1 MGDLTAITGPFVA
14 RAAARGL
21 RPPVRLLEQDA
32 RAWELLRRDDAL
44 LLLDEFG
51 DLWWGRELRGPHAI
65 VDRPL
70 WPEERDSLASH
81 IAVALARVD
90 G

>member
-14 RAAARGL
+14 RAAARGV
-21 RPPVRLLEQDA
+21 RPPVRLVELDA
-32 RAWELLRRDDAL
+32 RGWALLHLDERL

-51 DLWWGRELRGPHAI
+51 DLWWGRLLREPDAV

-70 WPEERDSLASH
+70 WPEERDSLSGH

-90 G
+90 A